1 MISLSSPPE
10 AKYIPPFDHR
20 TQFTHAG
27 ERNREISVCGAG
39 RQAQLRNAVLL
50 GQERARGALTT
61 GMSTR
66 PGQGPRRRSSLGGQC

>member
-27 ERNREISVCGAG
+27 ERNRVSRVCGAG
-39 RQAQLRNAVLL
+39 RQAQLRKAALS
-50 GQERARGALTT
+50 GQERAHGAPTVCT
-61 GMSTR
+61 SAR
-66 PGQGPRRRSSLGGQC
+66 PGQGLRGRSSLGGQC